1 MPANIYLVDDDTSF
15 RTAMVRLL
23 EASGFQTKSYGTGA
37 ELLDQLPDEGTD
49 GCILLDVDIPGVSGP
64 DLQLRLSAVGS
75 RLPVIFLTGH
85 GDIPTSVRTI
95 KAGAEDFLT
104 KPVTKDVLFDAINR
118 ALARCRRTRHDDDG
132 AVLRALRLGSL
143 TPREREVFALVAR
156 GRMNKQI
163 AYELGTTIRTVKAH
177 RHNVM
182 EKMAA
187 RSIAELVL
195 SAEQLGLIS

>member
-23 EASGFQTKSYGTGA
+23 EASGFQAKSYGTGA

-64 DLQLRLSAVGS
+64 DLQLRLNAAGS

-104 KPVTKDVLFDAINR
+104 KPVTKDVLFDAIDR
-118 ALARCRRTRHDDDG
+118 ALARCRRTRHDDNG

>member
-23 EASGFQTKSYGTGA
+23 EASGFQAKSYGTGA
-37 ELLDQLPDEGTD
+37 EFLNQLPDEGTE

-64 DLQLRLSAVGS
+64 DLQIRLNEAGS

-104 KPVTKDVLFDAINR
+104 KPVTKDVLFDAIDR
-118 ALARCRRTRHDDDG
+118 ALARCRRARHNDDG
-132 AVLRALRLGSL
+132 AVSRAVRLGSL

-163 AYELGTTIRTVKAH
+163 AYELGTTVRTIKAH